1 MVVSARAGGYDSPVI
16 LRDPVHGLISFEG
29 EAQGV
34 MERLMN
40 TREVQRLRR
49 IRALGHA
56 SIAFPGA
63 EHSRFAH
70 AVGSAHVMQRY
81 LDRVRRLASDI
92 PASDRIDDDMARVA
106 LAAALLHDVGH
117 GPFSHTFEAV
127 LPDARA
133 HEDWT
138 SAIIL
143 DPGTE
148 VHAVLHALDP
158 AMPGLVER
166 LVHGH
171 SPIRHLARAVSG
183 TFDVDRCDYLL
194 RDSYMTGVRYG
205 LLDLDWLLAALR
217 LYLPPGDTAAALA
230 VDGEKG
236 LTAVE
241 GFFLNRLY
249 MYRQVYLHKAVRAA
263 DAVSRAMFL
272 RLRDVG
278 PQPGTPPALEALLRG
293 QPVDTDAFLQLDDA
307 ALQEATRRY
316 AEGDDPVLRDLARR
330 LRDRRLFK
338 SLRLD
343 PRVPPQE
350 AQARLEALLRQA
362 GHEPR
367 YAGGVDRVEIEAYI
381 EDEAL
386 MVLGSRGRLQR
397 LLDASPVMHGLSRE
411 TFVHYR
417 ALFPGELRERVIEAL
432 ADLR

>member
-1 MVVSARAGGYDSPVI
+1 MTALVI

-29 EAQGV
+29 EGQRIVA
-34 MERLMN
+34 RLMD

-56 SIAFPGA
+56 SVAFPGA

-92 PASDRIDDDMARVA
+92 PASDRIDDDMAQVA

-133 HEDWT
+133 HEEWT
-138 SAIIL
+138 SSIIL
-143 DPGTE
+143 DPDTE
-148 VHAVLHALDP
+148 VHAVLHAIDP
-158 AMPGLVER
+158 QVPALVER

-217 LYLPPGDTAAALA
+217 LYLPAGATAAALA

-263 DAVSRAMFL
+263 DAVSRALFQ
-272 RLRDVG
+272 RLRDLPV
-278 PQPGTPPALEALLRG
+278 QPGTPPALEALLRG
-293 QPVDTDAFLQLDDA
+293 RQVSTGAFLELDDSSLQA
-307 ALQEATRRY
+307 AIRSWADGE
-316 AEGDDPVLRDLARR
+316 DPVLRDLARR
-330 LRDRRLFK
+330 QRDRRLFK
-338 SLRLD
+338 SLQLR
-343 PRVPPQE
+343 PEVPPEQ
-350 AQARLEALLRQA
+350 AQARLDEVLQA
-362 GHEPR
+362 GGYTPA
-367 YAGGVDRVEIEAYI
+367 YAGGIDRVEIDAYI
-381 EDEAL
+381 EDDAL
-386 MVLGSRGRLQR
+386 MVLGRRGRPER
-397 LLDASPVMHGLSRE
+397 LLEASPVMHGLSRE

-417 ALFPGELRERVIEAL
+417 ALFPHELRDAVVTAL
-432 ADLR
+432 AELR

>member
-1 MVVSARAGGYDSPVI
+1 MI

-29 EAQGV
+29 EVEGV
-34 MERLMN
+34 VEQLMN

-56 SIAFPGA
+56 SLAFPGA

-70 AVGSAHVMQRY
+70 AVGSAHVMKRY

-117 GPFSHTFEAV
+117 GPFSHTFEVV
-127 LPDARA
+127 LPEARA
-133 HEDWT
+133 HEEW
-138 SAIIL
+138 SSSILL
-143 DPGTE
+143 DPDTE
-148 VHAVLHALDP
+148 VHQVLRGLDP
-158 AMPGLVER
+158 RVPELVEG
-166 LVHGH
+166 LVHGR
-171 SPIRHLARAVSG
+171 SPIPHLARAVSG

-217 LYLPPGDTAAALA
+217 LYLPPGGKAATLA

-263 DAVSRAMFL
+263 DAVSRALFS
-272 RLRDVG
+272 RLRHLD
-278 PQPGTPPALEALLRG
+278 PQPGTPPALESLLRG
-293 QPVDTDAFLQLDDA
+293 QTVSTGSFLELDDA
-307 ALQEATRRY
+307 SLHAAIRSW
-316 AEGDDPVLRDLARR
+316 ADGSDPILCDLATR

-338 SLRLD
+338 TMRLRPD
-343 PRVPPQE
+343 VSPEHAR
-350 AQARLEALLRQA
+350 ARLHQVLRDA
-362 GHEPR
+362 GWEPE
-367 YAGGVDRVEIEAYI
+367 YAGGVDRVKIDAYL

-386 MVLGSRGRLQR
+386 MVLGSRGTLQR
-397 LLDASPVMHGLSRE
+397 LLDASPVMHGLSQE
-411 TFVHYR
+411 SFVHYR
-417 ALFPGELRERVIEAL
+417 ALFPGELRQTVAAAL
-432 ADLR
+432 EDLR

>member
-1 MVVSARAGGYDSPVI
+1 MTALVI

-29 EAQGV
+29 EVQRIVA
-34 MERLMN
+34 RLMD

-56 SIAFPGA
+56 ALAFPGA

-81 LDRVRRLASDI
+81 LERVRRLASDI

-106 LAAALLHDVGH
+106 LAAALLHDLGH
-117 GPFSHTFEAV
+117 GPLSHTFEAA
-127 LPDARA
+127 LPDGRA

-143 DPGTE
+143 DPDTE
-148 VHAVLHALDP
+148 VHAVLRAIDP
-158 AMPGLVER
+158 AMPGHVER

-205 LLDLDWLLAALR
+205 LFDIDWLLAALR
-217 LYLPPGDTAAALA
+217 LYLPDGDDSAALA

-241 GFFLNRLY
+241 GFFLGRLY

-263 DAVSRAMFL
+263 DAVSRALFR
-272 RLRDVG
+272 RLHDLP
-278 PQPGTPPALEALLRG
+278 PQPVTPPALESLLRG
-293 QPVDTDAFLQLDDA
+293 RPVSTGAYLELDDA
-307 ALQEATRRY
+307 ALQAALRGW
-316 AEGDDPVLRDLARR
+316 AEGGDPVLRDLARR
-330 LRDRRLFK
+330 QRDRRLFK
-338 SLRLD
+338 SLRLR
-343 PRVPPQE
+343 PEVPAEQ
-350 AQARLEALLRQA
+350 AQARLDAVLRAA
-362 GHEPR
+362 GHTPE
-367 YAGGVDRVEIEAYI
+367 YAGGIDRVEIDAYI
-381 EDEAL
+381 EDDTL
-386 MVLGSRGRLQR
+386 VVLGSRGRPER

-417 ALFPGELRERVIEAL
+417 ALFPLELREVVSDAL
-432 ADLR
+432 ADLQ

>member
-1 MVVSARAGGYDSPVI
+1 MI

-29 EAQGV
+29 EVGGV
-34 MERLMN
+34 VARLMDA
-40 TREVQRLRR
+40 REVQRLRR

-56 SIAFPGA
+56 SVAFPGA

-117 GPFSHTFEAV
+117 GPLSHTFEAV
-127 LPDARA
+127 LPDGRA

-138 SAIIL
+138 SSIIL
-143 DPGTE
+143 DPDTE
-148 VHAVLHALDP
+148 VHAVLRAIDP
-158 AMPGLVER
+158 QVPTLVER

-194 RDSYMTGVRYG
+194 RDSTMTGVRYG
-205 LLDLDWLLAALR
+205 LLDIDWLLAALR
-217 LYLPPGDTAAALA
+217 LYLPEGHDACALA

-241 GFFLNRLY
+241 GFFLSRLY

-263 DAVSRAMFL
+263 DAVSRALFV
-272 RLRDVG
+272 RLRQLP
-278 PQPGTPPALEALLRG
+278 PQPGTPAPLEGLLRG
-293 QPVDTDAFLQLDDA
+293 RAVSTGAYLELDDA
-307 ALQEATRRY
+307 ALQEAGRRW
-316 AEGDDPVLRDLARR
+316 AEGPDPVLRDLAQRQ
-330 LRDRRLFK
+330 RDRRLFK
-338 SLRLD
+338 SMPLRPD
-343 PRVPPQE
+343 VPPAL
-350 AQARLEALLRQA
+350 AQARLDEVLRGA
-362 GHEPR
+362 GHAPEH
-367 YAGGVDRVEIEAYI
+367 AGGIDRVEIDAYI
-381 EDEAL
+381 EDETL
-386 MVLGSRGRLQR
+386 VVLGSGGRPVR
-397 LLDASPVMHGLSRE
+397 LLEASPVMHGLHRE

-417 ALFPGELRERVIEAL
+417 ALFPHELRDAVTEAL

>member
-1 MVVSARAGGYDSPVI
+1 MTALVI

-29 EAQGV
+29 EVQRVVA
-34 MERLMN
+34 RLMD

-56 SIAFPGA
+56 SFAFPGA

-117 GPFSHTFEAV
+117 GPLSHTFEAV
-127 LPDARA
+127 LPDGRA

-138 SAIIL
+138 SSIIL
-143 DPGTE
+143 DPDTE
-148 VHAVLHALDP
+148 VHAVLRDIDP
-158 AMPGLVER
+158 GMPALVER
-166 LVHGH
+166 LVHGQ

-217 LYLPPGDTAAALA
+217 LYLPDGDDACALA

-241 GFFLNRLY
+241 GFFLSRLY

-263 DAVSRAMFL
+263 DEVSRALFR
-272 RLRDVG
+272 RLADLP
-278 PQPGTPPALEALLRG
+278 PQPATPPALEGLLRG
-293 QPVDTDAFLQLDDA
+293 RAVSTGAYLELDDA
-307 ALQEATRRY
+307 VLQAALRGFAD
-316 AEGDDPVLRDLARR
+316 ADDAVLRDLARR

-338 SLRLD
+338 SLRLR
-343 PRVPPQE
+343 PNVPLDV
-350 AQARLEALLRQA
+350 ARARLDEVLRAA
-362 GHEPR
+362 GHAPA
-367 YAGGVDRVEIEAYI
+367 YAGGIDRVKIDAYI
-381 EDEAL
+381 EDETL
-386 MVLGSRGRLQR
+386 VVLGSRGRAER
-397 LLDASPVMHGLSRE
+397 LLEASPVMHGLSRE

-417 ALFPGELRERVIEAL
+417 ALFPHELRQRVTHAL
-432 ADLR
+432 ADLC

>member
-1 MVVSARAGGYDSPVI
+1 MTAPVI
-16 LRDPVHGLISFEG
+16 LRDPVHGLISFDG
-29 EAQGV
+29 EVETIVA
-34 MERLMN
+34 RLMD

-56 SIAFPGA
+56 SLAFPGA

-70 AVGSAHVMQRY
+70 AVGSAHVMKRY

-117 GPFSHTFEAV
+117 GPFSHTFESV
-127 LPDARA
+127 LPEARA
-133 HEDWT
+133 HEEWT
-138 SAIIL
+138 SSILL
-143 DPGTE
+143 DPETE
-148 VHAVLHALDP
+148 VHRVLRDIDP
-158 AMPGLVER
+158 QMPALVER

-263 DAVSRAMFL
+263 DAVSRALFR
-272 RLRDVG
+272 RLRVLT
-278 PQPGTPPALEALLRG
+278 PRPGTPSALEALLRG
-293 QPVDTDAFLQLDDA
+293 EQVSTGAFLQLDDA
-307 ALQEATRRY
+307 ALQAAIRSY
-316 AEGDDPVLRDLARR
+316 AEGDDPILRELATRQ
-330 LRDRRLFK
+330 RDRRLFK
-338 SLRLD
+338 SMRLHPD
-343 PRVPPQE
+343 VPMPSAE
-350 AQARLEALLRQA
+350 ARLHEVLREG
-362 GHEPR
+362 GHDPE
-367 YAGGVDRVEIEAYI
+367 YAGGVDRVEIDAYI

-386 MVLGSRGRLQR
+386 MVISSRGRLQR

-417 ALFPGELRERVIEAL
+417 VLYPGELRDRVAAAL
-432 ADLR
+432 SDLR

>member
-1 MVVSARAGGYDSPVI
+1 MTASVI
-16 LRDPVHGLISFEG
+16 LRDPVHGLISFEDEG
-29 EAQGV
+29 QGV
-34 MERLMN
+34 VARLMD

-56 SIAFPGA
+56 SLAFPGA

-92 PASDRIDDDMARVA
+92 PASDRIDDDMAQVA

-138 SAIIL
+138 SSIIL
-143 DPGTE
+143 DPGSE
-148 VHAVLHALDP
+148 VHAVLRELDP
-158 AMPGLVER
+158 QVPALVER
-166 LVHGH
+166 LVHGQ

-205 LLDLDWLLAALR
+205 LLDLEWLLAALR
-217 LYLPPGDTAAALA
+217 LHLPPGDTAAALA

-263 DAVSRAMFL
+263 DAVSRALFL
-272 RLRDVG
+272 RLRDLG

-293 QPVDTDAFLQLDDA
+293 EQVTTGAFLQLDDA

-316 AEGDDPVLRDLARR
+316 ADSDDPVLRDLARR

-338 SLRLD
+338 SLRLE
-343 PRVPPQE
+343 REVPPEQ
-350 AQARLEALLRQA
+350 AQARLDEVLRAA

-367 YAGGVDRVEIEAYI
+367 YAGAIDRVEIDAYI

-386 MVLGSRGRLQR
+386 MVIGSRGRLER
-397 LLDASPVMHGLSRE
+397 LLDASPVMRGLSRE
-411 TFVHYR
+411 IFVHYR
-417 ALFPGELRERVIEAL
+417 ALFPGELRDAVIDAL

>member
-1 MVVSARAGGYDSPVI
+1 MTPLVI

-29 EAQGV
+29 EVQSVVA
-34 MERLMN
+34 RLMDA
-40 TREVQRLRR
+40 REVQRLRR

-56 SIAFPGA
+56 SFAFPGA

-133 HEDWT
+133 HEEWT
-138 SAIIL
+138 SSIIL
-143 DPGTE
+143 DPDTE
-148 VHAVLHALDP
+148 VHAVLHAIDP
-158 AMPGLVER
+158 QVPALVER

-217 LYLPPGDTAAALA
+217 LYLPDGDHAAALA

-263 DAVSRAMFL
+263 DAVSRALFR
-272 RLRDVG
+272 RLRDL
-278 PQPGTPPALEALLRG
+278 PAQPGTPPALEGLLRG
-293 QPVDTDAFLQLDDA
+293 RQVSTGAFLELDDSALHA
-307 ALQEATRRY
+307 AMRSW
-316 AEGDDPVLRDLARR
+316 AEGDDPVLGDLARR
-330 LRDRRLFK
+330 QRDRRLFK
-338 SLRLD
+338 SLQLH
-343 PRVPPQE
+343 PEVPPEQ
-350 AQARLEALLRQA
+350 AQARLDEVLRA
-362 GHEPR
+362 GGHVPE
-367 YAGGVDRVEIEAYI
+367 YAGGIDRVAIDAYI

-386 MVLGSRGRLQR
+386 MVLGSRGRPER

-417 ALFPGELRERVIEAL
+417 ALFPETMRDAVTEAL
-432 ADLR
+432 AELR

>member
-1 MVVSARAGGYDSPVI
+1 MTALVI

-29 EAQGV
+29 EAEGV
-34 MERLMN
+34 VARLMD

-56 SIAFPGA
+56 SLAFPGA

-70 AVGSAHVMQRY
+70 AVGSAHVMKRY
-81 LDRVRRLASDI
+81 LDRVRGLASDI
-92 PASDRIDDDMARVA
+92 PASDRIDDDMAQVA
-106 LAAALLHDVGH
+106 LAAALLHDIGH
-117 GPFSHTFEAV
+117 GPFSHTFEAA

-133 HEDWT
+133 HEEWT
-138 SAIIL
+138 SSILL
-143 DPGTE
+143 DPETE
-148 VHAVLHALDP
+148 VHRVLHQIDP
-158 AMPGLVER
+158 QVPSLVER

-205 LLDLDWLLAALR
+205 LLDLEWLLTALR
-217 LYLPPGDTAAALA
+217 LYVPPGQDAAALA

-263 DAVSRAMFL
+263 DAVSRALFR
-272 RLRDVG
+272 RLRDLG
-278 PQPGTPPALEALLRG
+278 PQPGTPPALETLLRG
-293 QPVDTDAFLQLDDA
+293 ESVSTGDFLQLDDP
-307 ALQEATRRY
+307 ALQAAIRCYADSKDPILRR
-316 AEGDDPVLRDLARR
+316 LARR
-330 LRDRRLFK
+330 QRDRRLFK
-338 SLRLD
+338 SMRLHPDAPMQQAETRLHEVLREGGYD
-343 PRVPPQE
+343 PI
-350 AQARLEALLRQA
+350 
-362 GHEPR
+362 
-367 YAGGVDRVEIEAYI
+367 YAGGLDRVEIDAYI

-386 MVLGSRGRLQR
+386 MVLSSQGRLQR

-417 ALFPGELRERVIEAL
+417 VLFPSELRERAAEAL
-432 ADLR
+432 SDLR

>member
-1 MVVSARAGGYDSPVI
+1 MI
-16 LRDPVHGLISFEG
+16 LRDPVHGLISFSG
-29 EAQGV
+29 EVERVVG
-34 MERLMN
+34 RLMD

-56 SIAFPGA
+56 SLAFPGA

-70 AVGSAHVMQRY
+70 AVGSAHVMKRY
-81 LDRVRRLASDI
+81 LDRVRRLGADI
-92 PASDRIDDDMARVA
+92 PASDRIDDDMAQVA

-117 GPFSHTFEAV
+117 GPLSHTFESV

-133 HEDWT
+133 HEEWT
-138 SAIIL
+138 SSILL
-143 DPGTE
+143 DPDTE
-148 VHAVLHALDP
+148 VHQVLREIDP
-158 AMPGLVER
+158 TVPELVER
-166 LVHGH
+166 LVHGQ

-263 DAVSRAMFL
+263 DAVSRALFG
-272 RLRDVG
+272 RLRALG
-278 PQPGTPPALEALLRG
+278 PQPGTPPALETLLRG
-293 QPVDTDAFLQLDDA
+293 EAVGTAAFLQLDDA
-307 ALQEATRRY
+307 ALQEAIRRY
-316 AEGDDPVLRDLARR
+316 AQSSDPVLRTLAVRQ
-330 LRDRRLFK
+330 RDRRLFK
-338 SLRLD
+338 SMRLHPDAPLRD
-343 PRVPPQE
+343 AE
-350 AQARLEALLRQA
+350 ARLHAVLHEA
-362 GHEPR
+362 GYDPR
-367 YAGGVDRVEIEAYI
+367 YAGGVDRVEIDAYI

-386 MVLGSRGRLQR
+386 VVISSQGRVQR
-397 LLDASPVMHGLSRE
+397 LLEASPVMHGLCRE

-417 ALFPGELRERVIEAL
+417 VLFPGELRERVAAAL

>member
-1 MVVSARAGGYDSPVI
+1 MTGAVI

-29 EAQGV
+29 EVEGV
-34 MERLMN
+34 VERLMG

-56 SIAFPGA
+56 SQAFPGA

-70 AVGSAHVMQRY
+70 AVGSAHVMKRY

-92 PASDRIDDDMARVA
+92 PKSDRIDDDMAKVA

-133 HEDWT
+133 HEEWT
-138 SAIIL
+138 SAILL
-143 DPGTE
+143 DPDTE
-148 VHAVLHALDP
+148 VHQVLRSIDP
-158 AMPGLVER
+158 QVPALVEG
-166 LVHGH
+166 LVHGR
-171 SPIRHLARAVSG
+171 SPISHLSRAVSG

-217 LYLPPGDTAAALA
+217 LYLPPGGTAATLA

-263 DAVSRAMFL
+263 DAVSRAMFR
-272 RLRDVG
+272 RLHDLG
-278 PQPGTPPALEALLRG
+278 PQPGTPPAINALLRG
-293 QPVDTDAFLQLDDA
+293 ESVSTGEFLELDDPT
-307 ALQEATRRY
+307 LQTAVRHW
-316 AEGDDPVLRDLARR
+316 AEGEDAVLRDLAVRQ
-330 LRDRRLFK
+330 RDRRLFK
-338 SLRLD
+338 TLRLR
-343 PRVPPQE
+343 PE
-350 AQARLEALLRQA
+350 ADLETARARLEEVLRD
-362 GHEPR
+362 GG
-367 YAGGVDRVEIEAYI
+367 YAPEYSGGVERVRIDAYI

-386 MVLGSRGRLQR
+386 MVLSSGGRLQS
-397 LLDASPVMHGLSRE
+397 LLDASPVMRGLSRE
-411 TFVHYR
+411 AFVHYR
-417 ALFPGELRERVIEAL
+417 ALFPAPLRDTVASAM
-432 ADLR
+432 ADLC

>member
-1 MVVSARAGGYDSPVI
+1 MTGSVI

-29 EAQGV
+29 EVEGV
-34 MERLMN
+34 VERLMN

-56 SIAFPGA
+56 SLAFPGA

-70 AVGSAHVMQRY
+70 AVGSAHVMKRY

-127 LPDARA
+127 LPEARA
-133 HEDWT
+133 HEEWT
-138 SAIIL
+138 SSILL
-143 DPGTE
+143 DPDTE
-148 VHAVLHALDP
+148 VHRVLAELDP
-158 AMPGLVER
+158 QVPALVEG
-166 LVHGH
+166 LVHGR

-217 LYLPPGDTAAALA
+217 LYLPPGGTAATLA

-263 DAVSRAMFL
+263 DAVSRMLFL
-272 RLRDVG
+272 RLRHLG
-278 PQPGTPPALEALLRG
+278 PQPGTPAALEALLRG
-293 QPVDTDAFLQLDDA
+293 ESVSTAAFLELDDA
-307 ALQEATRRY
+307 SLHEAVRSFC
-316 AEGDDPVLRDLARR
+316 EGKDEILRDLALR

-338 SLRLD
+338 TLRLRPDVD
-343 PRVPPQE
+343 PE
-350 AQARLEALLRQA
+350 HARQRLDEVLRGA
-362 GHEPR
+362 GARPE
-367 YAGGVDRVEIEAYI
+367 YSGGVDRVRIDAYL

-386 MVLGSRGRLQR
+386 MVLSSRGTAQR
-397 LLDASPVMHGLSRE
+397 LLDASPVMHGLSQE
-411 TFVHYR
+411 SFVHYR
-417 ALFPGELRERVIEAL
+417 ALFPGELRQTVVDAL
-432 ADLR
+432 EDLR

>member
-1 MVVSARAGGYDSPVI
+1 MI

-29 EAQGV
+29 EVEGV
-34 MERLMN
+34 VERLLA

-56 SIAFPGA
+56 SLAFPGA

-70 AVGSAHVMQRY
+70 AVGSAHVMKRY

-92 PASDRIDDDMARVA
+92 PKSDRIDDDMAKVA

-127 LPDARA
+127 LPEAKA
-133 HEDWT
+133 HEEWT
-138 SAIIL
+138 SAIVL
-143 DPGTE
+143 DPDSQ
-148 VHAVLHALDP
+148 VHQVLREIDP
-158 AMPGLVER
+158 QVPALVEG
-166 LVHGH
+166 LVHGR
-171 SPIRHLARAVSG
+171 SPIPHLARAVSG

-205 LLDLDWLLAALR
+205 ILDLDWLLAALR
-217 LYLPPGDTAAALA
+217 LYLPPGGSAATLA

-263 DAVSRAMFL
+263 DAVSRALFR
-272 RLRDVG
+272 RLRDLG
-278 PQPGTPPALEALLRG
+278 PQPGTPPALQALLRG
-293 QPVDTDAFLQLDDA
+293 ESVSTGAFMELDDA
-307 ALQEATRRY
+307 TLQTAVY
-316 AEGDDPVLRDLARR
+316 AWAQGGDPILSDLAIAQ
-330 LRDRRLFK
+330 RDRRLLK
-338 SLRLD
+338 TLRLRPD
-343 PRVPPQE
+343 ADIDVAR
-350 AQARLEALLRQA
+350 ARLAELLRDGGYVPQ
-362 GHEPR
+362 
-367 YAGGVDRVEIEAYI
+367 YAGGVERVKIDAYI

-386 MVLGSRGRLQR
+386 MVISGGGHLQR

-417 ALFPGELRERVIEAL
+417 ALFPAPMRERAEQAL

>member
-1 MVVSARAGGYDSPVI
+1 MKALVI

-29 EAQGV
+29 PVEGV
-34 MERLMN
+34 VEQLMN

-56 SIAFPGA
+56 SLAFPGA
-63 EHSRFAH
+63 EHSRFGH
-70 AVGSAHVMQRY
+70 AVGSAHVMKRY

-117 GPFSHTFEAV
+117 GPFSHTFETV
-127 LPDARA
+127 LPEARA

-138 SAIIL
+138 SSILL
-143 DPGTE
+143 DPDTE
-148 VHAVLHALDP
+148 VHAVLRTLDP
-158 AMPGLVER
+158 SVPALVEG
-166 LVHGH
+166 LVHGR
-171 SPIRHLARAVSG
+171 SPIPHLARAVSG

-217 LYLPPGDTAAALA
+217 LYLPPGGKAATLA

-263 DAVSRAMFL
+263 DAVSRALFL
-272 RLRDVG
+272 RLRHLG
-278 PQPGTPPALEALLRG
+278 PVPGTPPALEALLRG
-293 QPVDTDAFLQLDDA
+293 RTVSTGAFLELDDSSLQA
-307 ALQEATRRY
+307 AVRSYVDGPDE
-316 AEGDDPVLRDLARR
+316 VLRDLARR

-338 SLRLD
+338 TLRLRPD
-343 PRVPPQE
+343 VPPELAKQRLDETLRE
-350 AQARLEALLRQA
+350 AGSSPE
-362 GHEPR
+362 
-367 YAGGVDRVEIEAYI
+367 YSGGVDRVHIDAYL

-386 MVLGSRGRLQR
+386 MVLSSRGTPQR
-397 LLDASPVMHGLSRE
+397 LLDASPVMHGLSQE

-417 ALFPGELRERVIEAL
+417 ALFPGELREKVSEAL

>member
-1 MVVSARAGGYDSPVI
+1 VATAGAARYDSPVI

-29 EAQGV
+29 MVESV
-34 MERLMN
+34 VERLMN
-40 TREVQRLRR
+40 TPEVQRLRR

-56 SIAFPGA
+56 SLAFPGA
-63 EHSRFAH
+63 EHSRFSH
-70 AVGSAHVMQRY
+70 AVGSAHVMKRY
-81 LDRVRRLASDI
+81 LDRVRSLASDI
-92 PASDRIDDDMARVA
+92 PASDRIDDDMASVA

-138 SAIIL
+138 SSILL
-143 DPGTE
+143 DPSTKVNE
-148 VHAVLHALDP
+148 VLRELDP
-158 AMPGLVER
+158 QVPALVER
-166 LVHGH
+166 LVHGE
-171 SPIRHLARAVSG
+171 SPIPHLARAVSG

-205 LLDLDWLLAALR
+205 LLDLDWLLTALR
-217 LYLPPGDTAAALA
+217 LYLPPGGKAATLA

-263 DAVSRAMFL
+263 DAVSRALFV
-272 RLRDVG
+272 RLHDLD

-293 QPVDTDAFLQLDDA
+293 RSVSTGAFLELDDSS
-307 ALQEATRRY
+307 LQSAIRSW
-316 AEGDDPVLRDLARR
+316 AEGSDPVLGELASRI
-330 LRDRRLFK
+330 RDRRLFK
-338 SLRLD
+338 TLRLRPD
-343 PRVPPQE
+343 VEIEVARVRLDE
-350 AQARLEALLRQA
+350 VARA
-362 GHEPR
+362 GGWQPE
-367 YAGGVDRVEIEAYI
+367 YAGGVERLRIDAYI

-386 MVLGSRGRLQR
+386 MVLPGQGSPQR
-397 LLDASPVMHGLSRE
+397 LLDASPVMRGLSRE

-417 ALFPGELRERVIEAL
+417 ALFPDELREAATRAL

>member
-1 MVVSARAGGYDSPVI
+1 MTALVI

-29 EAQGV
+29 AVEGV
-34 MERLMN
+34 VERLMN

-56 SIAFPGA
+56 SLAFPGA

-70 AVGSAHVMQRY
+70 AVGSAHVMKRY
-81 LDRVRRLASDI
+81 LDRVRRLAFDI

-133 HEDWT
+133 HEEWT

-143 DPGTE
+143 DSDTE
-148 VHAVLHALDP
+148 VHRVLHELDP
-158 AMPGLVER
+158 QVPALVER
-166 LVHGH
+166 LVHGQ
-171 SPIRHLARAVSG
+171 SPIAHLARAVSG

-217 LYLPPGDTAAALA
+217 LHLPPGATAASLA

-263 DAVSRAMFL
+263 DAVSGALFR
-272 RLRDVG
+272 RLHDLG
-278 PQPGTPPALEALLRG
+278 PRPGTPPALEELLRG
-293 QPVDTDAFLQLDDA
+293 RSVSTRTFLELDDA
-307 ALQEATRRY
+307 ALQTAVHHY
-316 AEGDDPVLRDLARR
+316 VDDDDAVLRDLAVR

-338 SLRLD
+338 TLALRAD
-343 PRVPPQE
+343 VPVPE
-350 AQARLEALLRQA
+350 AEARLAQALRDGGA
-362 GHEPR
+362 APE
-367 YAGGVDRVEIEAYI
+367 YSGGVDRVEIEAYI

-386 MVLGSRGRLQR
+386 MVLDRRGLSS
-397 LLDASPVMHGLSRE
+397 LLDASPVMRGLSRE

-417 ALFPGELRERVIEAL
+417 ALFPGELREAIAPAL
-432 ADLR
+432 ADLC

>member
-1 MVVSARAGGYDSPVI
+1 MTPLVI

-29 EAQGV
+29 EVQRIVA
-34 MERLMN
+34 RLMD

-56 SIAFPGA
+56 SVAFPGA

-133 HEDWT
+133 HEEWT
-138 SAIIL
+138 SSIIL
-143 DPGTE
+143 DPDTE
-148 VHAVLHALDP
+148 VHAVLHAIDP
-158 AMPGLVER
+158 QVPALVER

-217 LYLPPGDTAAALA
+217 LYLPDGDHAAALA

-263 DAVSRAMFL
+263 DAVSLALFR
-272 RLRDVG
+272 RLRDLP
-278 PQPGTPPALEALLRG
+278 PQPGTPPALEGLLRG
-293 QPVDTDAFLQLDDA
+293 RQVSTGAFLELDDSSLQA
-307 ALQEATRRY
+307 AIRSWAG
-316 AEGDDPVLRDLARR
+316 GDDPVLSDLARR
-330 LRDRRLFK
+330 ERDRRLFK
-338 SLRLD
+338 SLKLRPD
-343 PRVPPQE
+343 VPPEQ
-350 AQARLEALLRQA
+350 AQARLEEVLRA
-362 GHEPR
+362 GGHAPA
-367 YAGGVDRVEIEAYI
+367 YAGGIDRVEIDAYI

-386 MVLGSRGRLQR
+386 MVLGSRGRPER

-411 TFVHYR
+411 IFVHYR
-417 ALFPGELRERVIEAL
+417 ALFPESMRDTVTVAL
-432 ADLR
+432 GDLR

>member
-1 MVVSARAGGYDSPVI
+1 MK
-16 LRDPVHGLISFEG
+16 
-29 EAQGV
+29 
-34 MERLMN
+34 
-40 TREVQRLRR
+40 
-49 IRALGHA
+49 
-56 SIAFPGA
+56 
-63 EHSRFAH
+63 
-70 AVGSAHVMQRY
+70 RY
-81 LDRVRRLASDI
+81 LDRVRWLASDI

-133 HEDWT
+133 HEEWT
-138 SAIIL
+138 SSILL
-143 DPGTE
+143 DPDTE
-148 VHAVLHALDP
+148 VHRVLRDIDP
-158 AMPGLVER
+158 QMPALVER

-183 TFDVDRCDYLL
+183 TFDVDRCDYLQ

-205 LLDLDWLLAALR
+205 LLDLDWLLTALR

-263 DAVSRAMFL
+263 DAVSRALFV
-272 RLRDVG
+272 RLRALER
-278 PQPGTPPALEALLRG
+278 QPGTPPALEALLRG
-293 QPVDTDAFLQLDDA
+293 QQVSTGDFLQLDDA
-307 ALQEATRRY
+307 ALQAAVRRY
-316 AEGDDPVLRDLARR
+316 AEGDDPILRGLALRQ
-330 LRDRRLFK
+330 RDRQLFK
-338 SLRLD
+338 SMRLHPD
-343 PRVPPQE
+343 APMHTVE
-350 AQARLEALLRQA
+350 ARLHEVVRA
-362 GHEPR
+362 GGHDPI
-367 YAGGVDRVEIEAYI
+367 YAGGIDRVEIDAYI

-386 MVLGSRGRLQR
+386 MVVSSQGRLQR

-417 ALFPGELRERVIEAL
+417 VLFPGELRDAVAEAL
-432 ADLR
+432 RDLR